1 MGKPAKID
9 RLEILPAANE
19 PEEAYVRRTQALPL
33 TVNLAGGSPEVE
45 SRQGRPALNFPG
57 ATPVLRVLAPV
68 TTDLT
73 AGEVA
78 DAMRS
83 RCARCLHF
91 RNEDWKETK
100 KLWERCEPGSSRKVG
115 LSRMVMQFARSVLD
129 RAPDPADLARASY
142 EMNMWGTCSA
152 LSEFRHD
159 LVIVHPAATC
169 PDGLDFYQD
178 RGRAEKVQAS
188 HDYDAI
194 MRAAQ
199 GRKA

>member
-1 MGKPAKID
+1 VSKLALD

-19 PEEAYVRRTQALPL
+19 PELAPVQRKQALPL
-33 TVNLAGGSPEVE
+33 TVNLSGGQPTVE
-45 SRQGRPALNFPG
+45 SREGRPALDFPN
-57 ATPVLRVLAPV
+57 ATPVLRALAPV

-78 DAMRS
+78 DAMKS

-91 RNEDWKETK
+91 RNEDWRTTK

-115 LSRMVMQFARSVLD
+115 LSKMVMQYARSVLD
-129 RAPDPADLARASY
+129 RAPDPADLARSSY
-142 EMNMWGTCSA
+142 EMNTWGTCAA

-159 LVIVHPAATC
+159 LVIVHPIATC

-178 RGRAEKVQAS
+178 RGRAEKVEAS
-188 HDYDAI
+188 HDYDVI

-199 GRKA
+199 GRKG